1 MTQGERIKKLRKELG
16 LTLEKF
22 GQQLGVSKVAIS
34 RLENGI
40 NNVTEQM
47 FKSIC
52 RTFNVNEE
60 WLRSGTGEMFSLPE
74 DEVAVIVS
82 DILENPD
89 SKFYQIL
96 LNLARTY
103 SELSPAS
110 QEVLEHYAENFIA
123 NLKKADASAPA
134 SQDSDI

>member
-1 MTQGERIKKLRKELG
+1 MNKRIRQIRKTLNMTMD
-16 LTLEKF
+16 KF
-22 GQQLGVSKVAIS
+22 AQPLGVTSGAIS
-34 RLENGI
+34 NIENG
-40 NNVTEQM
+40 NRNVTDLM
-47 FKSIC
+47 IKSIC

-110 QEVLEHYAENFIA
+110 QEVLERYAENFIA

>member
-1 MTQGERIKKLRKELG
+1 MQGNRIREIRKSAKLTMEQFG
-16 LTLEKF
+16 EKI
-22 GQQLGVSKVAIS
+22 GVTKSTIS
-34 RLENGI
+34 NIENGNRNATDHMI
-40 NNVTEQM
+40 
-47 FKSIC
+47 KSIC

-82 DILENPD
+82 NILENPN

-103 SELSPAS
+103 SELSPVS
-110 QEVLEHYAENFIA
+110 QEVLEEYAEKFVENI
-123 NLKKADASAPA
+123 KKADAPAPA
-134 SQDSDI
+134 PLDTL